1 MGWRSVHSC
10 YASRGLMSGQWYELV
25 GQWGRCQRG
34 HRRLCKPDMV
44 YVLDRGHGLHFYSL
58 SFPCQPLAGVILLV
72 R

>member
-1 MGWRSVHSC
+1 MKLNGERDLKIPVLK
-10 YASRGLMSGQWYELV
+10 RGV
-25 GQWGRCQRG
+25 RV
-34 HRRLCKPDMV
+34 LCKPDMV